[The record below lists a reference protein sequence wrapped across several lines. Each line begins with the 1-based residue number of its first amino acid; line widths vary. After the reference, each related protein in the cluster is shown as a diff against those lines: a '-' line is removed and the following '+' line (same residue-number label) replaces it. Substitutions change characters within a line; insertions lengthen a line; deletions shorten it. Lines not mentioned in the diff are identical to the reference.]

1 MNSRAQQLKMAER
14 GAITSIITYT
24 FLAVVKIGIGRW
36 GHSEAL
42 TADGWNNF
50 TDILGSIFVLVG
62 LRLSRKPKDSTHQY
76 GHWKIEA
83 IASLLTSIVM
93 FLVGLNVL
101 IPTIS
106 RMIHH
111 KMEKPDMLSC
121 IVGFAAGAVM
131 FIVYSYNK
139 HLAQRVQSQSLMAA
153 AKDNLSDALT
163 SIGTGIAI
171 VASMWGLP
179 WLDNLTAL
187 IIGFIIIK
195 TALEIFNQSSFELS
209 DGFNQKD
216 LDEYENCIRKI
227 PGVDGVRQMRG
238 RRYGANIFLDVVV
251 YMNPEMTVRE
261 SHHITETIEHRLH
274 KNFDIFD
281 TDVHVEPTPGRQKE
295 DK

>member
-1 MNSRAQQLKMAER
+1 MNSRAQQLKIAER
-14 GAITSIITYT
+14 GAIISIITYT
-24 FLAVVKIGIGRW
+24 ILAAIKIGIGKW

-50 TDILGSIFVLVG
+50 TDILGSVFVLVG

-101 IPTIS
+101 IPTIT
-106 RMIHH
+106 RMIRHQ
-111 KMEKPDMLSC
+111 MEKPDMLSC
-121 IVGFAAGAVM
+121 IVGFISGGVM
-131 FIVYSYNK
+131 FIVYSFNK
-139 HLAQRVQSQSLMAA
+139 NLAQRVQSQSLMAA

-163 SIGTGIAI
+163 SIGAGIAI

-195 TALEIFNQSSFELS
+195 TAFEIFHQSSFELS
-209 DGFNQKD
+209 DGFDQKD
-216 LDEYENCIRKI
+216 LDKYEDFIRTI

-251 YMNPEMTVRE
+251 YMNPQMSVQE
-261 SHHITETIEHRLH
+261 SHQITETIEYRLH
-274 KNFDIFD
+274 KQFGIFD
-281 TDVHVEPTPGRQKE
+281 TDVHVEPTPGESKE
-295 DK
+295 V

>member
-1 MNSRAQQLKMAER
+1 MNSRAQQLKIAER
-14 GAITSIITYT
+14 GAIISIITYT
-24 FLAVVKIGIGRW
+24 ILAAIKIGIGKW

-101 IPTIS
+101 IPTIT
-106 RMIHH
+106 RMIRHQ
-111 KMEKPDMLSC
+111 MEKPDMLSC
-121 IVGFAAGAVM
+121 IVGFISGGVM
-131 FIVYSYNK
+131 FIVYSFNK
-139 HLAQRVQSQSLMAA
+139 NLAQRVQSQSLMAA

-171 VASMWGLP
+171 VASMWGLL

-195 TALEIFNQSSFELS
+195 TAFEIFHQSSFELS
-209 DGFNQKD
+209 DGFDQKD
-216 LDEYENCIRKI
+216 LDKYEDFIRTI

-251 YMNPEMTVRE
+251 YMNPQMSVQE
-261 SHHITETIEHRLH
+261 SHQITETIEYRLH
-274 KNFDIFD
+274 KQFGIFD
-281 TDVHVEPTPGRQKE
+281 TDVHVEPTPGESKE
-295 DK
+295 V

>member
-1 MNSRAQQLKMAER
+1 MNSRAQQLKIAER
-14 GAITSIITYT
+14 GAIISIITYT
-24 FLAVVKIGIGRW
+24 ILAAIKIGIGKW

-50 TDILGSIFVLVG
+50 TDILGSVFVLVG

-83 IASLLTSIVM
+83 IASLLTSIIM

-101 IPTIS
+101 IPTIT
-106 RMIHH
+106 RMIRHQ
-111 KMEKPDMLSC
+111 MEKPDMLSC
-121 IVGFAAGAVM
+121 IVGFISGGVM
-131 FIVYSYNK
+131 FIVYSFNK
-139 HLAQRVQSQSLMAA
+139 NLAQRVQSQSLMAA

-195 TALEIFNQSSFELS
+195 TAFEIFHQSSFELS
-209 DGFNQKD
+209 DGFDQKD
-216 LDEYENCIRKI
+216 LDKYEDFIRTI

-251 YMNPEMTVRE
+251 YMNPQMSVQE
-261 SHHITETIEHRLH
+261 SHQITETIEYRLH
-274 KNFDIFD
+274 KQFGIFD
-281 TDVHVEPTPGRQKE
+281 TDVHVEPTPGESKE
-295 DK
+295 V

>member
-1 MNSRAQQLKMAER
+1 MNSRAQQLKIAER
-14 GAITSIITYT
+14 GAIISIITYT
-24 FLAVVKIGIGRW
+24 ILAAIKIGIGKW

-50 TDILGSIFVLVG
+50 TDILGSVFVLVG

-101 IPTIS
+101 IPTIT
-106 RMIHH
+106 RMIRHQ
-111 KMEKPDMLSC
+111 MEKPDMLSC
-121 IVGFAAGAVM
+121 IVGFISGGVM
-131 FIVYSYNK
+131 FIVYSFNK
-139 HLAQRVQSQSLMAA
+139 NLAQRVQSQSLMAA

-195 TALEIFNQSSFELS
+195 TAFEIFHQSSFELS
-209 DGFNQKD
+209 DGFDQKD
-216 LDEYENCIRKI
+216 LDKYEDFIRTI

-251 YMNPEMTVRE
+251 YMNPQMSVQE
-261 SHHITETIEHRLH
+261 SHQITETIEYRLH
-274 KNFDIFD
+274 KQFGIFD
-281 TDVHVEPTPGRQKE
+281 TDVHVEPTPGESKE
-295 DK
+295 V